1 MPRVFVI
8 TGTARGMGLEWVV
21 QLSKNPSNTVFA
33 LARKPSSELVSLGF
47 KSPNVHVVV
56 GDISD
61 ATSIKAAVAEVASK
75 TERVDV
81 LINNAAIR
89 TEGGKPTPFIELPI
103 EQFEQAFRVNV
114 IGTIQTTNAF
124 LPLLRMGEKKVVNVN
139 TVAGSIAAVDPDKDL
154 LWKNIGFFGAY
165 SVSKAA
171 LNMATRKYDANLRH
185 EGFTFIALHPGWVK
199 TEMGKLGGGDNPVES
214 DYTTEMS
221 VRDCL
226 AIIEKV
232 TPDTAHKFYAVD
244 TEDKTLPW

>member
-1 MPRVFVI
+1 
-8 TGTARGMGLEWVV
+8 
-21 QLSKNPSNTVFA
+21 
-33 LARKPSSELVSLGF
+33 
-47 KSPNVHVVV
+47 PNVHVVV

-61 ATSIKAAVAEVASK
+61 ATSIKVSS
-75 TERVDV
+75 TSSCCNGSNRVDV
-81 LINNAAIR
+81 LINNAAIT

-103 EQFEQAFRVNV
+103 EQFEQAVSPFISSLNSAHYHLQFRVNV

-124 LPLLRMGEKKVVNVN
+124 LPLLRKGEKKVVNVN

-199 TEMGKLGGGDNPVES
+199 TEMGKLGGGDNPVEVGHVLFLVIRVDQALQS